1 MKNMSKL
8 EIGETTIYVQGTK
21 RFFVERINDEV
32 KC

>member
-21 RFFVERINDEV
+21 RFFVERIWPRV
-32 KC
+32 V